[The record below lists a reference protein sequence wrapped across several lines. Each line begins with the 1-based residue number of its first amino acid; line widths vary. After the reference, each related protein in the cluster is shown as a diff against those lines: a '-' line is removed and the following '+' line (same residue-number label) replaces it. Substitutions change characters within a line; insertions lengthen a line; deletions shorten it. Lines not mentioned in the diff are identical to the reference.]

1 MIGSHHHEPDIQ
13 MKMLRHRFSLRNGV
27 DINIDDLWI
36 DGEIRHAGLL
46 DGLSQGNSGQIGIA
60 IAMTTKLQPTVQL
73 GMMMQHDS
81 RSIFIDHQSGRCQMT
96 RHAISIEQT
105 SVKTTHLEDLSLE
118 LLL

>member
-1 MIGSHHHEPDIQ
+1 MIGSHHHESDIQ

-36 DGEIRHAGLL
+36 DGELRHAGLL
-46 DGLSQGNSGQIGIA
+46 GGLSQGNSGQIGIA
-60 IAMTTKLQPTVQL
+60 IAMTTKLQPAIQL

-81 RSIFIDHQSGRCQMT
+81 SSIFIDHQSRCGQMA

-105 SVKTTHLEDLSLE
+105 GVRSTQLQNPDLE